1 MTSWRLAA
9 VVLVLTAGVFAI
21 GVAVGRSGGHDET
34 GEHTEAVSDEH
45 SETAERAEGHVE
57 QEATARDEHDDER
70 VLGVD
75 VESPLTVTAAMIL
88 SLGLAVALWLAR
100 RRWLAIV
107 VAVFALAFAAFDI
120 GELVHQLDEGRGGLV
135 VLAAVVAAGHLT
147 AGVLAG
153 RPPPRPTS

>member
-1 MTSWRLAA
+1 MTSWRLAG
-9 VVLVLTAGVFAI
+9 VLLVLTAGLLAI
-21 GVAVGRSGGHDET
+21 GVAVERSGGHDET
-34 GEHTEAVSDEH
+34 AEHAEAVSDEH

-57 QEATARDEHDDER
+57 QAEMGGEEHDDER

-75 VESPLTVTAAMIL
+75 IESPRNVTAAVIL
-88 SLGLAVALWLAR
+88 SLGLAVVLWLAR

-135 VLAAVVAAGHLT
+135 MLAAIVAAGHL
-147 AGVLAG
+147 AAAALAS
-153 RPPPRPTS
+153 RPSPPAT